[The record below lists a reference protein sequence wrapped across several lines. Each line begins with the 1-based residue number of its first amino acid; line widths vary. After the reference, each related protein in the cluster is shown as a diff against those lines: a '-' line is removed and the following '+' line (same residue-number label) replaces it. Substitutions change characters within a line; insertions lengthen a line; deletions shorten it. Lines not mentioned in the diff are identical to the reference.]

1 VHPIFKPLHDFLA
14 GKDRPMLPTF
24 AFDAEVRCEF
34 TRAGEPKFAIVH
46 CEVAVE
52 AEDEEAACLLAAR
65 EILRDVSARIGAT
78 PRAVSV
84 LHSHI
89 NREEA

>member
-1 VHPIFKPLHDFLA
+1 MKNPLDALKAAVTGGKP
-14 GKDRPMLPTF
+14 RPPVF

-65 EILRDVSARIGAT
+65 KILSDVSARIGAV
-78 PRAVSV
+78 PNAVHV
-84 LHSHI
+84 INSHI